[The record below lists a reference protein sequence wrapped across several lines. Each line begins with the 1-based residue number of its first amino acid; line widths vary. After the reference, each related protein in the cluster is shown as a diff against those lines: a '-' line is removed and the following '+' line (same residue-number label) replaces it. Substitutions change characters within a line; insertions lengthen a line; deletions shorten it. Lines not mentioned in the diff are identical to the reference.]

1 MNLSAEKKAL
11 ALLFVAYLV
20 SKAWTLLPVS
30 SATHDFFPFY
40 DIQLTTRTYAWILCS
55 ISQIVIIYWAVWPL
69 FVKLRGEMFV
79 ICILYI
85 LDIPDYLIFY
95 CEPLFYLGSLPV
107 EYGLLKGGLISII
120 TVTSFLKQ

>member
-1 MNLSAEKKAL
+1 MSLQAEKKAIV
-11 ALLFVAYLV
+11 LLFVAYLV
-20 SKAWTLLPVS
+20 SKVWTILPES
-30 SATHDFFPFY
+30 GNTHDFFPLY

-69 FVKLRGEMFV
+69 FVKLRGEIFA

-95 CEPLFYLGSLPV
+95 CEPLFYLGQLPV
-107 EYGLLKGGLISII
+107 EYGLIKGGLTLII
-120 TVTSFLKQ
+120 TVTSYFKE